1 MKSALV
7 LVLVLSI
14 ATGSYTGLRKKPLC
28 DMCEN
33 LIKKV
38 DEVLQQGGDIEK
50 AVDEFC
56 QDDVPTI
63 LVDYC
68 EKIISKNLKYIIEKL
83 KKNRWTN
90 SQRRLFYAKSTQ
102 LPFVF
107 GEMMS
112 YG

>member
-1 MKSALV
+1 
-7 LVLVLSI
+7 
-14 ATGSYTGLRKKPLC
+14 
-28 DMCEN
+28 MCEN

-50 AVDEFC
+50 ARPSRSIIDFFIENVEKIDGVFQAVDEFC

-83 KKNRWTN
+83 KVRF
-90 SQRRLFYAKSTQ
+90 Q
-102 LPFVF
+102 
-107 GEMMS
+107 S
-112 YG
+112 Y